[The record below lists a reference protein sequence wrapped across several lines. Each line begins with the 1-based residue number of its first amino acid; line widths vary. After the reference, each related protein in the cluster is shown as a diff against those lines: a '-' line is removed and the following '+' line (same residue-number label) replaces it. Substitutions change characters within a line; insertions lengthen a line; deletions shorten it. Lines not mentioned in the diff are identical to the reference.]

1 MSDKAVAIIGAGP
14 AGLFSSRELAN
25 NGIEVFLFNRDIKP
39 GGLAEYGIYP
49 DKHKLK
55 AGLRKKYFEILEDQR
70 IHYFGNLHVG
80 NHRDITLQQIQELGF
95 DAILVTTGAQQVK
108 RMGLEG
114 EDLKGIYH
122 AWEVVSNYNLLPPYS
137 QRSYPIGKKVVIV
150 GVGNVM
156 ADIARFLITKL
167 RVDEVTAI
175 ARRGPAE
182 VKFHQTEFAEI
193 AVNLDMQDF
202 ERELDRV
209 SPLMR
214 SLGQDPEK
222 ARAFVEKACE
232 NCKET
237 GSDTR
242 LRLRFLKAPIRFI
255 GNENGR
261 VSKLEMIENTL
272 VYKNRNIKPVPL
284 SSKDILEIDTVI
296 LAMGS
301 SVDDQLSLPTLGYQF
316 NISPVPSYPMGDRS
330 HEVFDPERKEN
341 IEGIFV
347 AGWSRLASYGLVG
360 ISGRDGV
367 SGARAV
373 LQYITDSEKKCAASV
388 KQCRENI
395 LSLKKSIVEFPQV
408 LKIIKVEKERA
419 LKMGLQEYKFST
431 NQEMLSSIDLI

>member
-1 MSDKAVAIIGAGP
+1 M
-14 AGLFSSRELAN
+14 
-25 NGIEVFLFNRDIKP
+25 P

-55 AGLRKKYFEILEDQR
+55 AGLRKKYHEILKNHR
-70 IHYFGNLHVG
+70 IHYFGNLNIG
-80 NHRDITLQQIQELGF
+80 NHRDLTLKQIQELGF
-95 DAILVTTGAQQVK
+95 NTILVTAGAQQVK
-108 RMGLEG
+108 RIRLEG

-122 AWEVVSNYNLLPPYS
+122 AWEVVSNYNLMPPYS
-137 QRSYPIGKKVVIV
+137 KMSYPIGKKVVIV

-156 ADIARFLITKL
+156 TDIARFLITKL
-167 RVDEVTAI
+167 RVDEVTVI

-193 AVNLDMQDF
+193 AANLDNQDF

-209 SPLMR
+209 SPLMQ
-214 SLGQDPEK
+214 SLGQDPER
-222 ARAFVEKACE
+222 ARAFIEKACE

-255 GNENGR
+255 GNENNQ
-261 VSKLEMIENTL
+261 VSKLVMIENTL
-272 VYKNRNIKPVPL
+272 VYKNRNIKSVPL
-284 SSKDILEIDTVI
+284 SSKDLLEIDTVI
-296 LAMGS
+296 LAVGS
-301 SVDDQLSLPTLGYQF
+301 SVDSQLGLPTDEYEF
-316 NISPVPSYPMGDRS
+316 NISPVPSYPINDRS

-360 ISGRDGV
+360 ISGRDGI

-373 LQYITDSEKKCAASV
+373 QQYITDNRKQCTVRV

-395 LSLKKSIVEFPQV
+395 LSLKKSIIEFPQV
-408 LKIIKVEKERA
+408 LRLMEVEKERA
-419 LKMGLQEYKFST
+419 LKMGLKEYKFST
-431 NQEMLSSIDLI
+431 NQEMLTAIGLI